1 MKQTA
6 IVIQIGDG
14 REILVR
20 VTGVHVPPDF
30 IQADMR
36 RFGGSWQPVAFEVRN
51 EGEG

>member
-6 IVIQIGDG
+6 IIVDIGDG
-14 REILVR
+14 REVLVR

-30 IQADMR
+30 IQADER
-36 RFGGSWQPVAFEVRN
+36 RFGRSWTPVAFEVRM